1 VRRLFWLGAG
11 VAIGVLIM
19 RRLSKIAQQLTPKGV
34 VDSLGGALADLVHD
48 VTGFVGEVR
57 ASMSEREDELRAGTG
72 LDEASAGPSAN
83 GANGRVHR

>member
-19 RRLSKIAQQLTPKGV
+19 RRLSKIAQQLTPKGI

-57 ASMSEREDELRAGTG
+57 ASMSEREHELRAGTG
-72 LDEASAGPSAN
+72 LDEAPAGRSAN